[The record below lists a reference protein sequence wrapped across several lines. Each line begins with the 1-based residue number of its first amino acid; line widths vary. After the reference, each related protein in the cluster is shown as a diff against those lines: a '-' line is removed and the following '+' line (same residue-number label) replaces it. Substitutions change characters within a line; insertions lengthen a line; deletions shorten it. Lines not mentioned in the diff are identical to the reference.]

1 MPSPNGSTTPS
12 VLDAALA
19 YARRGWQVFP
29 VKDRAKNPLTEHGF
43 RDASSGAETIRWV
56 RGAGCC
62 KCGIVS
68 STTQ

>member
-1 MPSPNGSTTPS
+1 MSPPNRSTTSS

-29 VKDRAKNPLTEHGF
+29 VKDRAKKPLTEHGF

-56 RGAGCC
+56 RWAGSR

-68 STTQ
+68 ATTQ